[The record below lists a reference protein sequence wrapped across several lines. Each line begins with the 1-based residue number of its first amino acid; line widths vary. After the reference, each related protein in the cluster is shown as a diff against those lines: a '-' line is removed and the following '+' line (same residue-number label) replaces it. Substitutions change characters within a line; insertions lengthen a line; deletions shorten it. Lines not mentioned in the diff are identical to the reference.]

1 MIYDKLEKLQEYL
14 PEDLREPVEA
24 FLAKVKDLPPGR
36 YEVAGEK
43 AYAKVHE
50 YATSEPE
57 DCKVEA
63 HDKYIDI
70 QATLTGA
77 EGITVYEREKLQIK
91 APYNP
96 DKDAVYFEPDTKAQ
110 RAHTDNLP
118 GWFTW
123 LEPQEA
129 HRPQENVVGYGRVRK
144 FVIKVRV
151 QTALKGD

>member
-1 MIYDKLEKLQEYL
+1 MIYDRLDNLTNYL
-14 PEDLREPVEA
+14 RKELHQPVLNFLSRVRE
-24 FLAKVKDLPPGR
+24 LPPGR
-36 YEVAGEK
+36 YEVAGEA

-57 DCKVEA
+57 DCKIEA

-77 EGITVYEREKLQIK
+77 EGITVYARERLQIK

-96 DKDAVYFEPDTKAQ
+96 DKDAMYFEPDTKAQ
-110 RAHTDNLP
+110 RAHVDNLP

-129 HRPQENVVGYGRVRK
+129 HRPQENVEGYGKVRK

-151 QTALKGD
+151 